1 MIVAKTKVL
10 LMMIKAD
17 QVSLL
22 HKMTA
27 KDTSMKKF
35 LLTAFLGAFISCNA
49 QALEVTVDNQ
59 TKATVVMAFS
69 YLDKTSKEWVVD
81 GWYNVKPQKKGII
94 NLSTDNDIYY
104 LYSEF
109 SNGKKLE
116 GGNGSIKLKVQ
127 ERSFFYK
134 QNDAPSSLNREVSFL
149 RARGNLGKA
158 VIKIK

>member
-1 MIVAKTKVL
+1 MVL
-10 LMMIKAD
+10 LMMTKAD

-27 KDTSMKKF
+27 KDTSMRKI
-35 LLTAFLGAFISCNA
+35 LLTAFIGAFISCNA

-94 NLSTDNDIYY
+94 NLDTDNDIYY

>member
-1 MIVAKTKVL
+1 
-10 LMMIKAD
+10 MIKVDLA
-17 QVSLL
+17 SLL

-27 KDTSMKKF
+27 KDTSMRKF
-35 LLTAFLGAFISCNA
+35 LLTAFLGAFISSNA

-94 NLSTDNDIYY
+94 NLDTDNDIYY

-109 SNGKKLE
+109 SNGKRLE